1 MVLALAGDS
10 TITSGLGMLLRLWRG
25 WSLGG
30 ATGDVTWAGGPHS
43 SQVQAIGGDSAPSV
57 SDEALGRAQ
66 AGLRAAPPSAAGGPA
81 GPAAGAW
88 GPSPDAAAGW
98 PTKEAGA
105 DGAAGAEA
113 RGGWPPSTML
123 ATERLEKA
131 TPPRMMASATPAM
144 A

>member
-43 SQVQAIGGDSAPSV
+43 SQVQAIGGTAPPPV

-66 AGLRAAPPSAAGGPA
+66 AGLRAAPPSAAGC
-81 GPAAGAW
+81 
-88 GPSPDAAAGW
+88 
-98 PTKEAGA
+98 PTKEAVA

-113 RGGWPPSTML
+113 RGGWPP
-123 ATERLEKA
+123 
-131 TPPRMMASATPAM
+131 
-144 A
+144 